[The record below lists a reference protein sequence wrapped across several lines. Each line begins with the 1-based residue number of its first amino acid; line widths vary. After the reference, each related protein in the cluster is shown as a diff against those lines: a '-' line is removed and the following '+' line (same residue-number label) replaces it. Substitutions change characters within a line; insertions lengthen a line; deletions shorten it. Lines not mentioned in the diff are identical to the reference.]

1 MGRMERK
8 FFKHYFIEIWSLLI
22 TAIALTILVLSAF
35 LYKSFESSTIE
46 TIYRFNR
53 DSLLETGRINEY
65 VRTMIRTSGMELFSE
80 PSVRRLL
87 YGQDLGN
94 FEVLTGIRRI
104 DSVQS
109 MGRYIHSIYVYNA
122 GSNYV
127 YSTSDSISNPLERF
141 EDEGLAALLMM
152 NEDRPGLI
160 PIAHYAGGTRK
171 KTPVHSFVFHST
183 STFSPD
189 MRSALI
195 INVTLD
201 WLREIVHWGSSRLF
215 MMDATGT
222 VLYHDDPD
230 TFLEILSGQSFVDRV
245 LASEESSGAFVDTI
259 AGVRSLVLHTGDGE
273 LFFIRVFPY
282 DAVMAD
288 LKAMQSV
295 VVLSVIGVLVFGVL
309 VAFVVSRK
317 LYQPIGRLS
326 KALGV
331 SRSKDPSR
339 SDQDELGQLSMAI
352 ESMVERTL
360 TMEEADRARSEVL
373 AREVL
378 KEFIQGE
385 TLGFARPRDLFA
397 EYKLPFD
404 PEGSFRMLAL
414 RQQEGFDVYGIV
426 ALSAPDS
433 LDCTSRVC
441 CIQLDTVLVCIL
453 QENAAAF
460 ESALVQAMHDRGEGV
475 VALSGPLPDASA
487 IPGTF
492 AALRDIVR
500 FGFLYGQGEAV
511 YVPETDPPVAPF
523 EYPTELEKQILHQL
537 RAGDR
542 VTAEETLQQFI
553 ASLSAQRYDIFRF
566 SVRRLFVSIQLL
578 HRELV
583 PAEQPGNRAGYDQG
597 LESLPVEPATMEEL
611 VNPFRT
617 LFSSI
622 TTCIAESRAARCR
635 ELADTVELL
644 IKEGYADPNLSIQ
657 GIADKLGFSTSYVSR
672 VFKDAAGISVADAI
686 IDFRLETAKHLL
698 LEDEAPARE
707 IALSVGLVNE
717 NYFYTLF
724 RKKVGC
730 TPAAFRRQR
739 LQNPARGPNA
749 GI

>member
-1 MGRMERK
+1 MGRIERK
-8 FFKHYFIEIWSLLI
+8 FFKRYFVEIWSLLI
-22 TAIALTILVLSAF
+22 AAIALTILVLSGF
-35 LYKSFESSTIE
+35 LYRSFESSTIE

-87 YGQDLGN
+87 YGQDLSN

-127 YSTSDSISNPLERF
+127 YSTSDSISNPLDRF
-141 EDEGLAALLMM
+141 EDEGLAAILMM
-152 NEDRPGLI
+152 DEDRPGLI
-160 PIAHYAGGTRK
+160 PIARYAGGSRK
-171 KTPVHSFVFHST
+171 RTPVHSFVFHST
-183 STFSPD
+183 SAFSPD

-215 MMDATGT
+215 MMDVTGT
-222 VLYHDDPD
+222 VLYHDDPEI
-230 TFLEILSGQSFVDRV
+230 FLDRLAGQSFVDRV
-245 LASEESSGAFVDTI
+245 LASGENSGAFVDTI
-259 AGVRSLVLHTGDGE
+259 AGVRSLVLHAGDGE
-273 LFFIRVFPY
+273 LFLIRVFPY

-288 LKAMQSV
+288 LKALQFV

-317 LYQPIGRLS
+317 LYQPIVRLS
-326 KALGV
+326 KTLGV
-331 SRSKDPSR
+331 ARSYDPSL

-360 TMEEADRARSEVL
+360 TMEEADRARSDVL

-378 KEFIQGE
+378 KEFLQGE
-385 TLGFARPRDLFA
+385 TLGFARPRELFE

-404 PEGSFRMLAL
+404 PESPFRLLAY
-414 RQQEGFDVYGIV
+414 RQQAGTDICGL
-426 ALSAPDS
+426 LSLAGMDAR
-433 LDCTSRVC
+433 DCSSRVC
-441 CIQLDTVLVCIL
+441 CIQLDKVLVCVF
-453 QENAAAF
+453 QENAEAL
-460 ESALVQAMHDRGEGV
+460 ESSLVQVLQDRGGAV
-475 VALSGPLPDASA
+475 VALSGPVPDAAA
-487 IPGTF
+487 IPGAF

-500 FGFLYGQGEAV
+500 FGFLYGPGEAV
-511 YVPETDPPVAPF
+511 YVPETDPPVEAF
-523 EYPTELEKQILHQL
+523 EYPTEQEKLLLHQL
-537 RAGDR
+537 RSGDQAA
-542 VTAEETLQQFI
+542 AEGTLQEFI

-578 HRELV
+578 RRELV
-583 PAEQPGNRAGYDQG
+583 PAEQPGGRTGYDQG
-597 LESLPVEPATMEEL
+597 LEALPAEPATMKEL
-611 VNPFRT
+611 VHPFKV

-622 TTCIAESRAARCR
+622 TTCIAETRAARCR
-635 ELADTVELL
+635 ELADAVGKL
-644 IKEGYADPNLSIQ
+644 IREGYADPNLSIQ
-657 GIADKLGFSTSYVSR
+657 GIADRLGFSTSYVSR
-672 VFKDAAGISVADAI
+672 VFKDAAGVSVADAI

-707 IALSVGLVNE
+707 IALRVGLVNE

-739 LQNPARGPNA
+739 LQNPAQGPNA